1 MKNKK
6 GFTLVELLAVIVI
19 LALIMSIAIVSIG
32 GVLNSAR
39 QSTFKETAVSII
51 NGVRQQLTLANSLP
65 TSGSQRFFFESRILE
80 KGGKSPLGGD
90 IQFVSGLSDGK
101 IDVSATTTANLRAAT
116 AIGNMGIY
124 RDDTSTDTTCG
135 VGLRS
140 YVTVKKDSTNNV
152 YTYSICLTAGAGQ
165 KYIEGTE
172 TELLDSN
179 NTAVIK

>member
-51 NGVRQQLTLANSLP
+51 NGVRQQVTLANQLP
-65 TSGSQRFFFESRILE
+65 ASGSASYAFKESILE
-80 KGGKSPLGGD
+80 KGGDSPLGGE
-90 IQFVSGLSDGK
+90 IQFVSGLSGGK
-101 IDVSATTTANLRAAT
+101 VDMSATSTKNEQAAT
-116 AIGNMGIY
+116 EIGSIGLYKI
-124 RDDTSTDTTCG
+124 TGTVPTCSAS
-135 VGLRS
+135 VRS
-140 YVTVKKDSTNNV
+140 FVTITKDSDTNV
-152 YTYSICLTAGAGQ
+152 YTYSICLTAGTGN
-165 KYIEGTE
+165 KFINGTE
-172 TELLDSN
+172 DELLDSN